1 MFTESIASFA
11 TVLTLTLTL
20 AIAPAIAD
28 EIRPETPTSIKGA
41 RIVTVDEAKD
51 LLDMKAAS
59 FFDTRSP
66 LNFGKGHVPG
76 ATLIAYK
83 EKSQYAADFDAKQ
96 DSFDLG
102 RLPADK
108 NARIV
113 IHSDGP
119 IGWKS
124 YKATVLSVKA
134 GYRNVLWMRDGFAGW
149 TARGLPVE
157 H

>member
-1 MFTESIASFA
+1 MNRLA
-11 TVLTLTLTL
+11 TLAAILTL
-20 AIAPAIAD
+20 AVAPAAAD
-28 EIRPETPTSIKGA
+28 EVRPDTPTSVKGA
-41 RIVTVDEAKD
+41 RVVAVDEAKN
-51 LLDMKAAS
+51 LLDRKGTA

-76 ATLIAYK
+76 ATLLAYK
-83 EKSQYAADFDAKQ
+83 EKSDFKIDFDATQ
-96 DSFDLG
+96 DVFDLA

-108 NARIV
+108 NASIV
-113 IHSDGP
+113 IYSDGP
-119 IGWKS
+119 TGWKS

-149 TARGLPVE
+149 VARAFPVE

>member
-1 MFTESIASFA
+1 MNRLA
-11 TVLTLTLTL
+11 TLAALLTL
-20 AIAPAIAD
+20 AVAPAVAD
-28 EIRPETPTSIKGA
+28 EVRPDTPTSVKGA
-41 RIVTVDEAKD
+41 RIVAVEEAKN
-51 LLDMKAAS
+51 LLDKKAAA

-76 ATLIAYK
+76 ATLLAYK
-83 EKSQYAADFDAKQ
+83 EKSDFKIDFDATQ
-96 DSFDLG
+96 DVFDLA

-108 NARIV
+108 NASIV
-113 IHSDGP
+113 IYSDGP
-119 IGWKS
+119 TGWKS

-149 TARGLPVE
+149 VARAFPVE